1 MPLLAQI
8 DLYCERIHP
17 GIWAE
22 PVNAWSNLGFVVAA
36 LLLRS
41 ALRRLHSY
49 RPQASAGVRALPA
62 MLGLVGAGSFAFHT
76 FANVLTS
83 LVDQLAILLFGCVF
97 LYLFLQHVVA
107 VSRTPALLA
116 SVAFA
121 VVSALMPRWLHDGV
135 LNQSSAYLP
144 YFLGMLSM
152 LTWLWWNRRP
162 TRALFGA
169 GLLTFIAALI
179 ARTIDLE
186 VCSRFPIGTHFI
198 WHLLSSLMLYSV
210 ALALAQEI
218 AMRRAHG

>member
-17 GIWAE
+17 GFWAE

-41 ALRRLHSY
+41 ALRRLHRH
-49 RPQASAGVRALPA
+49 RPQASAGVRALPVLLA
-62 MLGLVGAGSFAFHT
+62 LVGAGSFSFHT

-97 LYLFLQHVVA
+97 LYLFLAHVVA
-107 VSRTPALLA
+107 TARTPALLA

-121 VVSALMPRWLHDGV
+121 GVSALMPRWLHDGV

-144 YFLGMLSM
+144 YLLGMLSM
-152 LTWLWWNRRP
+152 LAWLWWNRRP

-169 GLLTFIAALI
+169 GVLTFMAALTV
-179 ARTIDLE
+179 RTIDLA
-186 VCSRFPIGTHFI
+186 VCTSFPIGTHFA
-198 WHLLSSLMLYSV
+198 WHLLSSLMLYIV

-218 AMRRAHG
+218 VTRRADD